1 MELGHK
7 FWKVVSPG
15 HKTSTDAKI
24 FFQLRSY
31 SGSVTL
37 FMSSIENFGKL
48 RLNALKSCRVTIENF
63 GFKQLILVG
72 LTFLILK
79 TI

>member
-7 FWKVVSPG
+7 IWKVVIPG
-15 HKTSTDAKI
+15 HKTSTNAKI
-24 FFQLRSY
+24 FFQLR
-31 SGSVTL
+31 
-37 FMSSIENFGKL
+37 MSSIENFGKL
-48 RLNALKSCRVTIENF
+48 RLNALKSCRVTIEKF